1 MATERPPLL
10 LLSAPGSR
18 WPRLTPAEVRLLVR
32 CGREMH
38 ASGAP
43 CPPPANLSDPE
54 KYYLRLAWQCA
65 AEGDRAQKV
74 AKGLRE
80 HYRQRRAAA

>member
-1 MATERPPLL
+1 MNGLSS

-43 CPPPANLSDPE
+43 CPPPASLNDPNGF
-54 KYYLRLAWQCA
+54 YVRLAWECA
-65 AEGDRAQKV
+65 AEGDKGEKV
-74 AKGLRE
+74 GRSLRE
-80 HYRQRRAAA
+80 HHRQRRAA